1 MSAVQWG
8 SVPDWLSMVG
18 TVGAFAVG
26 GALLWREL
34 QRNRAVEQDRERE
47 QASRVIVQV
56 DQPQVHDL
64 VGVSFAPPQGVQTAV
79 VANHSDLP
87 IYGCIVV
94 FVDRRTGQRL
104 ATRDLNVIAPHGI
117 GRHLPPQE
125 LWSNDPDHVIVAD
138 AVFYDSA
145 GRRWYRR
152 FNGALRRLPAPW
164 EGDRATRAGDA
175 DVWRGAFARLRRA
188 RQKIKLLVLARQ
200 AAGNR
205 GRDR

>member
-1 MSAVQWG
+1 MGAVEWG
-8 SVPDWLSMVG
+8 TVPDWLSMVG
-18 TVGAFAVG
+18 TVGAFAIG
-26 GALLWREL
+26 GALLSREI
-34 QRNRAVEQDRERE
+34 QRNRALERDRERE

-64 VGVSFAPPQGVQTAV
+64 VGVSFAPPLGVQTAV

-152 FNGALRRLPAPW
+152 FNGALRRLPVPW
-164 EGDRATRAGDA
+164 EGDRVTRAWGTDA
-175 DVWRGAFARLRRA
+175 GRGAFAWLGRA
-188 RQKIKLLVLARQ
+188 RQKIRLVLARQ
-200 AAGNR
+200 TAGNR
-205 GRDR
+205 ERDR

>member
-1 MSAVQWG
+1 MSGVQWG
-8 SVPDWLSMVG
+8 TVPDWLSMVG
-18 TVGAFAVG
+18 TVGAFAVV
-26 GALLWREL
+26 GALLWRET
-34 QRNRAVEQDRERE
+34 QRDRAVERDRERG

-87 IYGCIVV
+87 IYGCVVV
-94 FVDRRTGQRL
+94 FVDRRTGRRL

-125 LWSNDPDHVIVAD
+125 LWSNDPGHVIVAD
-138 AVFYDSA
+138 AIFYDSA
-145 GRRWYRR
+145 GRRWHRR

-175 DVWRGAFARLRRA
+175 DGGLGIFAQLGRA
-188 RQKIKLLVLARQ
+188 RQKIRLVLARQ
-200 AAGNR
+200 AAGTR
-205 GRDR
+205 ERDR